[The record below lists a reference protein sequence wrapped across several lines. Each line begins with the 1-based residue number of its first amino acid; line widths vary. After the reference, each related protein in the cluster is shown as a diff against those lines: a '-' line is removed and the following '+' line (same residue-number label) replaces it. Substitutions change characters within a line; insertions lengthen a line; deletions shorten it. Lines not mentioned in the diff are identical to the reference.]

1 MDARITKHR
10 LGNLLSYDWLKI
22 LATVAAAIFGLSAF
36 FTMVRARPSNGQVF
50 DFQTYGGLTEGEYNY
65 RLTDALESMF
75 SYDILQTSNENFKSD
90 SNGMQVFT
98 ARRAVKTGTV
108 IVAADYSASEETPS
122 PFASLCE
129 MGLVDEGTDRER
141 QALFFDVN
149 AYLSDT
155 QKYLSR
161 FFSDWEHGEAPDK
174 DKVQAYFSEVSK
186 KDKRFRSAEDKEKG
200 VELEEKRI
208 LKIRDDYLKVRT
220 AFENNVLTIRNF
232 KTEQGEYP
240 VGIDLH
246 GIGQIGELFTY
257 QDSEGGGKTD
267 ALSLLIY
274 DNGEDSVRNKY
285 EVVTLLAYL
294 LEHYN

>member
-1 MDARITKHR
+1 M
-10 LGNLLSYDWLKI
+10 LSYDWLKI
-22 LATVAAAIFGLSAF
+22 LATLAAAIFGLSAF

-50 DFQTYGGLTEGEYNY
+50 DFQTYGGLTTGEYNY
-65 RLTDALESMF
+65 RLTDALDTMF

-98 ARRAVKTGTV
+98 ARRAAKTGTV
-108 IVAADYSASEETPS
+108 IVAADYSASEDSPS
-122 PFASLCE
+122 PFATLGE
-129 MGLVDEGTDRER
+129 MGLADEGTDRER
-141 QALFFDVN
+141 QVLFFSVN
-149 AYLSDT
+149 DFMSDT
-155 QKYLSR
+155 EKYLSR
-161 FFSDWEHGEAPDK
+161 FFVDWEHGEAPDK

-186 KDKRFRSAEDKEKG
+186 KDKRFRSAENKAKG

-220 AFENNVLTIRNF
+220 AFENGVLSIRNYT
-232 KTEQGEYP
+232 TEHGEYP
-240 VGIDLH
+240 IGIDLR
-246 GIGQIGELFTY
+246 GIGQIGELFSY

-285 EVVTLLAYL
+285 EVVTLLSYL